1 MALSSVLLPAF
12 SQYQWLLNG
21 VPIPGATNANY
32 APPSSTFGMYSV
44 QVTTAVNCINVSDQ
58 LSYVVSGIADITIGD
73 TRLRYYPNPTSK
85 TLYLEISQPTN
96 KKLVA
101 ELFDFTGRLLQT
113 QTLTQGH
120 NEISVAG
127 LTTGLYGLVI
137 NNGKEKTV
145 RKLMV
150 IK

>member
-1 MALSSVLLPAF
+1 M
-12 SQYQWLLNG
+12 LNG
-21 VPIPGATNANY
+21 VPIPAATTTNY
-32 APPSSTFGMYSV
+32 APPSSTFGMYNV
-44 QVTTAVNCINVSDQ
+44 KVTDAFNCSNISDQ
-58 LSYVVSGIADITIGD
+58 LPYVVLGAADITIGD
-73 TRLRYYPNPTSK
+73 TRLRYYPNPTTK
-85 TLYLEISQPTN
+85 TLYLEIAQQTN

-101 ELFDFTGRLLQT
+101 ELYDFTGRLLQT
-113 QTLTQGH
+113 QTLTHGH